1 MTRAVTP
8 RAMGTDHERLD
19 GRAKVTGTAPY
30 ACEYP
35 TEDTVHLHPV
45 QAAVA
50 RGRITSIDTAA
61 AEALDG
67 VHAVLT
73 HLNAPPLYTE
83 DRELAVL
90 QSDEISF
97 RGQLVG
103 AVIADHPEIAR
114 HAADLVRVTVDQ
126 QLHDARL
133 STERDDLYKPDV
145 VNPAF
150 DTDTRDGDVETAM
163 AAAEHTIDQRYTTPM
178 EHNNPME
185 PHSSIAL
192 WDGEQLTLHDSTQGA
207 HTVRSTLAPALGL
220 APESVHVVARHVG
233 GGFGAKGM
241 PHANVVLAALAARH
255 VPGRPVKFAL
265 TRQQMFPLAGHRTPT
280 LQRMRLASDGD
291 GRLTALAHDVVEH
304 TSRIKEF
311 AEQTAV
317 CSRNMYA
324 TPNRSTSH
332 RLAPLDVPVPSWMR
346 APGECPGMFAAEV
359 AMDELATEVGVD
371 PIELR
376 LRNEPDTDPET
387 GLPFSSRN
395 LAACL
400 QQGAERFGWNPHD
413 PEPGTRRH
421 RDWLVGTGVAS
432 SIYPV
437 FRMAG
442 STATITVD
450 DAGNHLVEIGATDI
464 GTGTWTALTQISAD
478 ALEVPVERID
488 LRIGGTDLPE
498 ASVEG
503 GSTGITCWGSAI
515 VDAAHRLRAEHGD
528 SPQANA
534 RATGSQ
540 QDNPDTGRFAMHAF
554 GAQFAEVHVH
564 ADTGE
569 VRVPRMLGIFAAGRI
584 INPRTARSQF
594 LGGMTMGLSMALH
607 EDSVLDPRFGHVV
620 NHDFAGY
627 HIASNADIGDID
639 ITWLDEDDPY
649 VNPMGSK
656 GIGEIGIVG
665 TAAAIANAAYHAT
678 GIRARDLPLT
688 PDTFLT

>member
-1 MTRAVTP
+1 MTASVTA
-8 RAMGTDHERLD
+8 RAMGTDHERVE
-19 GRAKVTGTAPY
+19 GRAKVLGTAPY
-30 ACEYP
+30 ACEHPVDDPVY
-35 TEDTVHLHPV
+35 LHPV

-50 RGRITSIDTAA
+50 RGRITAIDTAK
-61 AEALDG
+61 AEALEG
-67 VHAVLT
+67 VRAVIT
-73 HLNAPPLYTE
+73 HLNAPPLHTD

-90 QSDEISF
+90 QSAEISF
-97 RGQLVG
+97 RGQLIG
-103 AVIADHPEIAR
+103 AVLAEHPEVAR

-126 QLHDARL
+126 QPHDARL
-133 STERDDLYKPDV
+133 STERGDLYQPDV

-150 DTDTRDGDVETAM
+150 ETDTREGDVETAM
-163 AAAEHTIDQRYTTPM
+163 ASAEHALDRSYTTPM

-192 WDGEQLTLHDSTQGA
+192 WDGEELTLHDSTQGA
-207 HTVRSTLAPALGL
+207 HATRSTLAPALGL
-220 APESVHVVARHVG
+220 APENVHVVARHVG
-233 GGFGAKGM
+233 GGFGSKGL
-241 PHANVVLAALAARH
+241 PHANVTLAALGARA

-265 TRQQMFPLAGHRTPT
+265 TRQQMFFLAGYRTPT
-280 LQRMRLASDGD
+280 VQRVRLAANGD
-291 GRLTALAHDVVEH
+291 GRLTALAHDAVEQ

-317 CSRNMYA
+317 PTRNLYA
-324 TPNRSTSH
+324 APNRSTSH
-332 RLAPLDVPVPSWMR
+332 RLAALDVPVPSWMR
-346 APGECPGMFAAEV
+346 GPGECPGMFAPEV
-359 AMDELATEVGVD
+359 AMDELAEQVGLD

-376 LRNEPDTDPET
+376 LRNDTDIDPET
-387 GLPFSSRN
+387 GMPFSSRN

-400 QQGAERFGWNPHD
+400 RQGADRFGWYPRD
-413 PEPGTRRH
+413 PEPAARRH
-421 RDWLVGTGVAS
+421 RSWFVGTGVAS

-437 FRMAG
+437 FRMPG

-450 DAGNHLVEIGATDI
+450 GYGHYRVEIGATDI
-464 GTGTWTALTQISAD
+464 GTGTWTALTQIAAD
-478 ALEVPVERID
+478 ALEVPMERID
-488 LRIGGTDLPE
+488 LRIGGTDVPE

-515 VDAAHRLRAEHGD
+515 VEAARTLRATHGN
-528 SPQANA
+528 SPEAHVQ
-534 RATGSQ
+534 ATGSL
-540 QDNPDTGRFAMHAF
+540 QDNPDTQRFAMHAF

-569 VRVPRMLGIFAAGRI
+569 VRVPRMLGTFAAGRI

-607 EDSVLDPRFGHVV
+607 ENSVLDPRFGHVV
-620 NHDFAGY
+620 NHDFAEY

-639 ITWLDEDDPY
+639 ITWLDEHDPH

-678 GIRARDLPLT
+678 GIRVRELPLM